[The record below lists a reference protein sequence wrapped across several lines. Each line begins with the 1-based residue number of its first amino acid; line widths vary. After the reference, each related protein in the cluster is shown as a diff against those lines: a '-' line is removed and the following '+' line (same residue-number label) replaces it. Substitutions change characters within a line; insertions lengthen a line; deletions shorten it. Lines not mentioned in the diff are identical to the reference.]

1 MEFVGKSKK
10 EAIELGLKELNITE
24 DEAVITVIEEAEKGL
39 FGKIK
44 KMAKVDIALNMT
56 DGAKTVKFL
65 EGLFNKL
72 NVVAKAKLVS
82 EGEQV
87 VIDLIAE
94 DSASLIGYRGEI
106 LDSIQ
111 TLAGAYANIG
121 KKEYKRVVV
130 NCEGYREKR
139 EETLISLAHKLE
151 DKATRLGKNVTLE
164 PMNPYE
170 RRIIHSALINSE
182 KVKTASEG
190 KEPNRYVVIIP
201 NEKKVQK
208 DRNDRPYNKDRKGGK
223 DCRSFDRKPAGDAPK
238 RKSASGFGTFLGNS
252 KDLI

>member
-1 MEFVGKSKK
+1 MEFTAKSSK
-10 EAIELGLKELNITE
+10 EAIELGLKELGLTE
-24 DEAVITVIEEAEKGL
+24 ETAEIIVIEEAEKGF

-44 KMAKVDIALNMT
+44 KMARVEIKPNGS
-56 DGAKTVKFL
+56 DGEKAVAFL

-72 NVVAKAKLVS
+72 GIIAKAKLMS
-82 EGEQV
+82 EGDQI
-87 VIDLIAE
+87 VIDIITE
-94 DSASLIGYRGEI
+94 DSATLIGYRGEI

-121 KKEYKRVVV
+121 KKDYKRVVI

-151 DKATRLGKNVTLE
+151 DKACRLGRNVTLE
-164 PMNPYE
+164 AMNPYE
-170 RRIIHSALINSE
+170 RRIIHSALASSE

-201 NEKKVQK
+201 NEKKPQK
-208 DRNDRPYNKDRKGGK
+208 RNDKGFKGGK
-223 DCRSFDRKPAGDAPK
+223 RQGGNGDRRQKPTDAPK
-238 RKSASGFGTFLGNS
+238 RKAPSGFGTFLGNS
-252 KDLI
+252 LKD

>member
-1 MEFVGKSKK
+1 MEFTAKSKK

-24 DEAVITVIEEAEKGL
+24 EQAIITVIEEGEKGL

-44 KMAKVDIALNMT
+44 KMAKVDISLNMS
-56 DGAKTVKFL
+56 DGDKAVKFL
-65 EGLFNKL
+65 EGLFTKL
-72 NVVAKAKLVS
+72 GVVAKAKLVS
-82 EGEQV
+82 EGEQI

-94 DSASLIGYRGEI
+94 DSATLIGYRGEI
-106 LDSIQ
+106 LDSLQ
-111 TLAGAYANIG
+111 TLAGAFANIG
-121 KKEYKRVVV
+121 RKDYKRVVV

-151 DKATRLGKNVTLE
+151 EKAARIGKNVTLE

-170 RRIIHSALINSE
+170 RRIIHSALASSE

-201 NEKKVQK
+201 NEKKPQK
-208 DRNDRPYNKDRKGGK
+208 RNDKGFKGGK
-223 DCRSFDRKPAGDAPK
+223 RQGGNNDRRQKPADVPK
-238 RKSASGFGTFLGNS
+238 RKSPSGFGTFLGNS
-252 KDLI
+252 LKD